1 MTAKGLPRVVS
12 DELSGRAGSL
22 MPIRDTRLSPGREA
36 PLSGAPH
43 RVWSLLK
50 VPALTPGAAGGR
62 PDADMWAPGSSG
74 WQRLASKWDARAP
87 HEGREGGRTGR
98 GPPWTAA
105 QLSGRSRKHALT
117 LQTLSSC
124 RLGGGPE
131 PRAADAFSLSEGPCR
146 PGRPLL
152 WERSVLTYRR
162 PRGGRNRLESFV

>member
-1 MTAKGLPRVVS
+1 MVS

-22 MPIRDTRLSPGREA
+22 IPIRDARLSPGREA

-50 VPALTPGAAGGR
+50 VPTLMPGAAGGR
-62 PDADMWAPGSSG
+62 SNADIWGPGSSG

-87 HEGREGGRTGR
+87 PEGRKGGRTGQ

-105 QLSGRSRKHALT
+105 QLSGRSRKQAFT

-131 PRAADAFSLSEGPCR
+131 PRAGLQMPSPCR
-146 PGRPLL
+146 AGRASPGRPLL
-152 WERSVLTYRR
+152 WQRSVLTYRR
-162 PRGGRNRLESFV
+162 PRGGRNRLDSFV